1 MPKCLAVLIVCSLFI
16 FSCTAQQVAK
26 DVTAAKNEASK
37 INKDSLVIVD
47 ESNQGIALMDETK
60 KLLEGPQLDLP
71 TVLNNLDRSKE
82 LFGSIGIKGQ
92 GIVKSSEVISKLAD
106 HIHGILPN
114 LEEKDPLWLKT
125 VYIGLIALVF
135 AGIIYLGIRLG
146 LFAIIG
152 NIINS
157 IAASMPGAREKRM
170 AEVLQKAE
178 DDNDPMTVK
187 EATAAIRGISPTVDN
202 EFKKKKGDKDAPA
215 V

>member
-1 MPKCLAVLIVCSLFI
+1 MPKCIAVLIVCCSCI

-37 INKDSLVIVD
+37 ITKESLSITA
-47 ESNQGIALMDETK
+47 ESDQGIALIDDTKRILESNET
-60 KLLEGPQLDLP
+60 PFDLP
-71 TVLNNLDRSKE
+71 KVLQNLDQARGV
-82 LFGSIGIKGQ
+82 FGSIGIKSQ
-92 GIVKSSEVISKLAD
+92 GITKSSETISKLAD

-135 AGIIYLGIRLG
+135 VGIVYLGFRLG

-152 NIINS
+152 NIVNG

-170 AEVLQKAE
+170 AEVLEKAE
-178 DDNDPMTVK
+178 DENDPMTVK

-202 EFKKKKGDKDAPA
+202 EFKKKRGSSK
-215 V
+215 